1 MLSIGSGTRVYVS
14 PCSLALVLNFL
25 TTKWDEHNV
34 KHVILFCPLSAFAVW
49 KALILCTQLAV
60 YLCFHRQA
68 RHHLPL
74 NSCLMFVRFN
84 QCLSPKYYIL
94 SGYLYPRHLCRGVYS
109 FRLDVCPFVRSYV
122 RSFVRSL
129 VRVFVRS
136 LLSVTFVEFTSKF
149 LVKVSLSEYI
159 SLTTHWKAFIF
170 EPWVPERV
178 SFYTMS
184 FCPRVDAPGWG

>member
-1 MLSIGSGTRVYVS
+1 MWVLQSHIAECAQCDYCSHWTNSFLVQKSELLYPRHLCRGVYS
-14 PCSLALVLNFL
+14 F
-25 TTKWDEHNV
+25 
-34 KHVILFCPLSAFAVW
+34 
-49 KALILCTQLAV
+49 
-60 YLCFHRQA
+60 
-68 RHHLPL
+68 
-74 NSCLMFVRFN
+74 
-84 QCLSPKYYIL
+84 
-94 SGYLYPRHLCRGVYS
+94 LYPRHLCRGVYS

-122 RSFVRSL
+122 RSLVRSF

-159 SLTTHWKAFIF
+159 SLTTHQKAFIF

-184 FCPRVDAPGWG
+184 FCPRIDAPGWG

>member
-1 MLSIGSGTRVYVS
+1 MNFKS
-14 PCSLALVLNFL
+14 PI
-25 TTKWDEHNV
+25 
-34 KHVILFCPLSAFAVW
+34 HVDS
-49 KALILCTQLAV
+49 
-60 YLCFHRQA
+60 
-68 RHHLPL
+68 
-74 NSCLMFVRFN
+74 
-84 QCLSPKYYIL
+84 
-94 SGYLYPRHLCRGVYS
+94 LYPRHLCRGVYS

-122 RSFVRSL
+122 RSFVRSF

-159 SLTTHWKAFIF
+159 SLTTHQKAFIF

>member
-1 MLSIGSGTRVYVS
+1 MQNDYRSFSKSTAKGWINQIAHMPISKPNIEFTHAYACNMVYMCV
-14 PCSLALVLNFL
+14 
-25 TTKWDEHNV
+25 
-34 KHVILFCPLSAFAVW
+34 PL
-49 KALILCTQLAV
+49 
-60 YLCFHRQA
+60 
-68 RHHLPL
+68 
-74 NSCLMFVRFN
+74 
-84 QCLSPKYYIL
+84 
-94 SGYLYPRHLCRGVYS
+94 LYPRHLCRGVYS
-109 FRLDVCPFVRSYV
+109 FRLDVCPFVC
-122 RSFVRSL
+122 SFVHSF

-159 SLTTHWKAFIF
+159 SLTTHQKAFIF